1 MKRWPEITAIAAVV
15 ATLAAAVMAQGDPA
29 AATVPA
35 PASPATSA
43 DGNSFAIRNVRV
55 FDGERVIAKA
65 NVVVRDGRIVAVGVG
80 AAIPDGL
87 ATVDGAGKT
96 LLPGLIDAHTHSWGS
111 AQADA
116 LRFGVTAEL
125 DMLGDWN
132 RLPAIKRQRESL
144 ARNAQADLWSAGA
157 AVTAPGGHGTQYGM
171 QVPTLA
177 AEGDAQAFVAERVK
191 EGSDYIK
198 LIVEDMSAYGAT
210 RRLPTITLSQVG
222 AAIAAAH
229 RAGKLAVVHAS
240 RRADAQHAIEAGA
253 DGLAHVFIDEA
264 ASDGFVRAADERDAF
279 VVPTLS
285 VLASI
290 AGTGEGAKLAA
301 DPRLLPL
308 LSGDQLGSLKAGFPA
323 PGNGE
328 VLDRALQSVRALH
341 GAGVAILAGT
351 DAGNPGTAHGAS
363 MHGELELLVRAGLTP
378 TAALAAATSVP
389 ARRFGLAD
397 RGRIAVGQRANL
409 LLVDGDPTRDI
420 TATRAI
426 DTVWKNGYAI
436 KRTLADSA
444 KPAAPV
450 VAAPVGTLISD
461 FDGNTIDARIGHG
474 WEPTTDQMMGG
485 ASTVSHALVAGG
497 AADSRGALEVS
508 GEIKPGSPYPW
519 SGMMF
524 FPNTSPM
531 QPVDFS
537 TRRELVFWVRGDG
550 RQYNAMLFSG
560 PSAQG
565 MPSLQAFIAGPQWR
579 EVRLPLDG
587 FAGADIALLR
597 GIAFTAGQPAGT
609 FRFQLDRVELR

>member
-1 MKRWPEITAIAAVV
+1 M
-15 ATLAAAVMAQGDPA
+15 
-29 AATVPA
+29 
-35 PASPATSA
+35 
-43 DGNSFAIRNVRV
+43 
-55 FDGERVIAKA
+55 
-65 NVVVRDGRIVAVGVG
+65 
-80 AAIPDGL
+80 
-87 ATVDGAGKT
+87 
-96 LLPGLIDAHTHSWGS
+96 IDAHTHSWGS

-125 DMLGDWN
+125 DMLGDSS

-144 ARNAQADLWSAGA
+144 ARTAQADLWSAGA

-177 AEGDAQAFVAERVK
+177 ADGDAPAFVGERVK

-198 LIVEDMSAYGAT
+198 LIVEDMSAHSAT
-210 RRLPTITLSQVG
+210 RRWPTLTPGQVSV
-222 AAIAAAH
+222 AIAAAQ
-229 RAGKLAVVHAS
+229 RQGRLAVVHVS
-240 RRADAQHAIEAGA
+240 RQQDAMHAVNAGA
-253 DGLAHVFIDEA
+253 DGLAHIFVDA
-264 ASDGFVRAADERDAF
+264 AADADFVRAVRRQGAF

-285 VLASI
+285 VLAGM
-290 AGTGEGAKLAA
+290 AGAGEGARLASDA
-301 DPRLLPL
+301 RLQRQ
-308 LSGDQLGSLKAGFPA
+308 LSADQLGSLKASFGTSQPRPA
-323 PGNGE
+323 Y
-328 VLDRALQSVRALH
+328 LAHALQSVRKLH
-341 GAGVAILAGT
+341 AAGVTLLAGT

-363 MHGELELLVRAGLTP
+363 MHGELALLVRAGLTP
-378 TAALAAATSVP
+378 MQALTAATAAP

-397 RGRIAVGQRANL
+397 RGRIAVGQRADL

-436 KRTLADSA
+436 ERALADSA
-444 KPAAPV
+444 KPGAAV
-450 VAAPVGTLISD
+450 AAAPVGTLISD

-474 WEPTTDQMMGG
+474 WEPTSDQMMGG

-508 GEIKPGSPYPW
+508 GEIKPGSPFPW

-524 FPNTSPM
+524 FPGAQPM

-537 TRRELVFWVRGDG
+537 TRGELGFWARGDG

-597 GIAFTAGQPAGT
+597 GIAFTAGQPAGA